1 MTKFDQATL
10 LHPIV
15 RETQVAARS
24 IRWTEALTAAGDD
37 AIALSVADMDFAAPQ
52 VVIDAVAQRAQ
63 SGNFSY
69 TYLTPEFY
77 RSVCQ
82 WFATRHGWEITPE
95 QIVPVGRVVEALPA
109 LLQRLTAPGAK
120 IVVPY
125 PAYGPI
131 PGAVA
136 ASGREVEAWELT
148 FDGQYWFDFG
158 TLEVL
163 LEQGAEA
170 IILTNPHNPT
180 GRVWTGT
187 ELSKVAKLAAAHNVL
202 VISDEVH
209 SDLLRNGQTFTPYLS
224 LVGVEANAIAL
235 TSPGKSFN
243 LAGLEIANMVVSNAS
258 LRAEVTAAVQAAG
271 SHNPRFFAE
280 VATIAAYSEG
290 GPWLDELLDLIDQH
304 VGLVTQELA
313 ARLPQITVIQPEGT
327 YLLWIDCRALA
338 LSTEELNQKLVGSG
352 LVLTP
357 GTAFGLGGARFMR
370 MNLAVPT
377 QMLKTAIDRFVTALQ

>member
-1 MTKFDQATL
+1 MALIDQATL
-10 LHPIV
+10 LRPIA
-15 RETQVAARS
+15 RETQRAARS
-24 IRWTEALTAAGDD
+24 IRWTEALAAAGDD

-52 VVIDAVAQRAQ
+52 VVIDAVARRAQ
-63 SGNFSY
+63 TGNFSY
-69 TYLTPEFY
+69 TYLSPEFY
-77 RSVCQ
+77 QSVCQ
-82 WFATRHGWEITPE
+82 WFSARHGWDITAE
-95 QIVPVGRVVEALPA
+95 QIVSVGRVVEALPA
-109 LLQRLTAPGAK
+109 LLRRLTTPSAK

-131 PGAVA
+131 PTAVA
-136 ASGREVEAWELT
+136 ASGREVVAWQLS
-148 FDGQYWFDFG
+148 FDGQYRFDLEALE
-158 TLEVL
+158 TLL
-163 LEQGAEA
+163 AQGAEA

-180 GRVWTGT
+180 GRVWTGS
-187 ELSKVAKLAAAHNVL
+187 ELSKVAKLAAAHNAL

-209 SDLLRNGQTFTPYLS
+209 ADLLRTGQTFTPYLT
-224 LVGVEANAIAL
+224 LVDAEASAIAL

-243 LAGLEIANMVVSNAS
+243 LAGLEIANMVVPNPD

-290 GPWLDELLDLIDQH
+290 GPWLDELLALMDHH

-313 ARLPQITVIQPEGT
+313 TRLPQVTVIPAEGT
-327 YLLWIDCRALA
+327 YLLWLDCRTLG
-338 LSTEELNQKLVGSG
+338 LSTEKLNQKLLGSG

-357 GTAFGLGGARFMR
+357 GTAFGLGGEEFMR

-377 QMLKTAIDRFVTALQ
+377 QMLETAIDRFVTALQ